1 MICLQHFFQYGL
13 FSKRGKPT
21 HFEIREFTALVPDM
35 VALRDWIVSQNCHH
49 AAMESIGIYWMP
61 IYEILEDAFSGGIT
75 LLVVNA
81 RHMKNVPGRKTDM
94 RDSEWISALLRAEP
108 LNGSFIPEKKI
119 REFRDLNR
127 YRKSVIRDTYLSSW
141 YWRIRQKKGVKK
153 PLLPLPVIISDF
165 LYYQYFT
172 DSSRF
177 YDCLIVILS

>member
-1 MICLQHFFQYGL
+1 
-13 FSKRGKPT
+13 
-21 HFEIREFTALVPDM
+21 
-35 VALRDWIVSQNCHH
+35 
-49 AAMESIGIYWMP
+49 MESIGIYWMP

-94 RDSEWISALLRAEP
+94 RDSEWISALLRAGL

-153 PLLPLPVIISDF
+153 AIIALASNHF
-165 LYYQYFT
+165 
-172 DSSRF
+172 
-177 YDCLIVILS
+177 